1 MTSLTFPP
9 SRAAARARIL
19 RLEQLLEGLVRVPII
34 GRKVGLD
41 ALLGLIPGVGDAA
54 AGALGLY
61 MIWEA
66 RNLGASRATLL
77 RMLANVG
84 IDTALGSVPLIG
96 DLFDFAFRSNTR
108 NLKLIRGLL

>member
-9 SRAAARARIL
+9 PRAAARARIL
-19 RLEQLLEGLVRVPII
+19 RLEQLLEGMIRVPFL
-34 GRKVGLD
+34 GRKIGLD

-61 MIWEA
+61 LIWEA
-66 RNLGASRATLL
+66 RNLGASKATLL
-77 RMLANVG
+77 RMLGNVG
-84 IDTALGSVPLIG
+84 LDTAMGSVPVLG

-108 NLKLIRGLL
+108 NLKLIRALL